1 MSKYTE
7 NRTAVWIYGLLALVF
22 IGWAILLLCYPAS
35 VFPQDPGPTPDP
47 SAYETVQE
55 EYADWW
61 AWSLRHPN
69 VIVRK
74 SRVAE
79 ARGRGVSG
87 REKEEKLKVVGAPA
101 GRPPFA
107 SMTRTISYEK
117 FIRDGWL
124 VGLWAQT
131 NWVYGTS
138 SSTDIGLGPPEVDV
152 YEEVPE

>member
-1 MSKYTE
+1 MRYTE
-7 NRTAVWIYGLLALVF
+7 DKLTTRIFAFLLLLLA
-22 IGWAILLLCYPAS
+22 GWALLSARKAY
-35 VFPQDPGPTPDP
+35 PQDPGPTPDP
-47 SAYETVQE
+47 SAYESVQE

-61 AWSLRHPN
+61 SWSLRHPN

-87 REKEEKLKVVGAPA
+87 REKEEKLKVTGALP

-107 SMTRTISYEK
+107 SMIRSIDYEP

-131 NWVYGTS
+131 NWVYETS